1 MSEVAVDEREFVVHL
16 SPVRRGRANFIIDA
30 DIEEEGSPRRFEQF
44 WARQLGESRFEI
56 CCIPFFVYDLA
67 LGDEV
72 ETRVQG
78 ERLYVIERVVKPSG
92 GYTFRAWFGDSSD
105 VGVRDEVIEALRELG
120 SEFEWYSENL
130 LAIDA
135 ADDGRAQAVAD
146 FLLENE
152 QLDRLTYET
161 GRTS

>member
-1 MSEVAVDEREFVVHL
+1 VAEGDVAVHL
-16 SPVRRGRANFIIDA
+16 SPVRRDRANFIIRA
-30 DIEEEGSPRRFEQF
+30 SIEEANSPRRFEQL
-44 WARQLGESRFEI
+44 WVRQLRQTRFEI

-72 ETRVQG
+72 ETDS
-78 ERLYVIERVVKPSG
+78 EEFLIDCVIQPSG

-105 VGVRDEVIEALRELG
+105 AGARDEVIATLRRLG
-120 SEFEWYSENL
+120 SEFEWYSPNL

-135 ADDGRAQAVAD
+135 ADEGRAQAVAD
-146 FLLENE
+146 LLQERE
-152 QLDRLTYET
+152 QHGRLAFET